1 MTNFKKRRCSN
12 GEVDDDVTEES
23 SYCKVKARLKKK
35 EAELEQVCV
44 RLQCTEQRIK
54 EVETH
59 FEQAIKVLQDTLRQ
73 KEDLALELTV
83 VRSELD
89 HEINV
94 NENIVNGINKE
105 NRRLKSSMGMLRL
118 RIERL
123 TTSVVDGSDA
133 YDRMAAKLSSLK
145 NEKAKHN
152 VKMKVAERAALRHF
166 GLSKTTAN
174 PLLFRAAV
182 GFCSGCTTVVEKGE
196 ARIGNT
202 TRKDI

>member
-1 MTNFKKRRCSN
+1 MTNFKKRRSSN

-123 TTSVVDGSDA
+123 TTSVV
-133 YDRMAAKLSSLK
+133 
-145 NEKAKHN
+145 
-152 VKMKVAERAALRHF
+152 VAVML
-166 GLSKTTAN
+166 TTAW
-174 PLLFRAAV
+174 PQKYLLWRRRLKQWRMRRQNI
-182 GFCSGCTTVVEKGE
+182 TLK
-196 ARIGNT
+196 
-202 TRKDI
+202 